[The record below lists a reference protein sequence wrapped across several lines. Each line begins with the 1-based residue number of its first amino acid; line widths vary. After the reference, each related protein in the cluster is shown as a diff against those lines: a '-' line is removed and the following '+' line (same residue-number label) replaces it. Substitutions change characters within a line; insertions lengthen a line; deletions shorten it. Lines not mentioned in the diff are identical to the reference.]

1 MKGLTAWWRGRE
13 PRERTVLALGF
24 VAVVAMLLWAFVWKP
39 LDDRRN
45 AMIESNAR
53 LAADLA
59 VMRELAARTTRS
71 AGAISGDAARERA
84 GQSLLAL
91 ADAGLRQAGLG
102 ASLRRIE
109 PAGEGRV
116 RLRLEAVSFDP
127 LAAWLEQLSQRH
139 GVRVAEISAT
149 RTAYAGQVDV
159 QLVIE
164 DP

>member
-1 MKGLTAWWRGRE
+1 MNALGTWWRGRE
-13 PRERTVLALGF
+13 PRERAVLAIGL
-24 VAVVAMLLWAFVWKP
+24 VAVVAMLLWAFAWKP
-39 LDDRRN
+39 LDDRRD

-59 VMRELAARTTRS
+59 AMRELAAR
-71 AGAISGDAARERA
+71 AGATAVDGDAARERA

-91 ADAGLRQAGLG
+91 ADAGLREAGLA

-116 RLRLEAVSFDP
+116 RLRLEAVAFDP

-139 GVRVAEISAT
+139 GVRVAEVAAT
-149 RTAYAGQVDV
+149 RTDYAGQVDV
-159 QLVIE
+159 QLIIE

>member
-1 MKGLTAWWRGRE
+1 MNAINAWWRGRE
-13 PRERTVLALGF
+13 PRERIVLALGI
-24 VAVVAMLLWAFVWKP
+24 VAVAAMLLWAFAWKP
-39 LDDRRN
+39 LDERRD

-59 VMRELAARTTRS
+59 SMRALAAR
-71 AGAISGDAARERA
+71 AGTAGGSGDAARERA

-91 ADAGLRQAGLG
+91 ADAGLREAGLG

-109 PAGEGRV
+109 PAGDGRV
-116 RLRLEAVSFDP
+116 RLRLEAVAFDP
-127 LAAWLEQLSQRH
+127 LAAWLEQLARRH
-139 GVRVAEISAT
+139 GVLVAEIAAT
-149 RTAYAGQVDV
+149 RTDYAGQVDV